1 MKNALI
7 SGEITVR
14 SAELDPHSIIVRD
27 RQRKVAVEHV
37 ERLLASF
44 AETGRQIV
52 PIAVSEREDGSFVL
66 IDGAHRLEAAKR
78 DGRTTIRAEIYT
90 GLAEDHEN
98 VLEFVTNHARRELS
112 PAEILL
118 AWETFDLP
126 LYESKARDKQAVAG
140 AITLEAR
147 GQIAESPLIP
157 GGNKRGNDAAVTI
170 AQAAVDRTGHKPEW
184 LDKVRTIRDLASSEE
199 APAPVREAAQRGYAK
214 LQSPT
219 AKVEPV
225 YKQVQKVHEAV
236 LQEQEDPEERKLR
249 AAEKRL
255 DEVVRDT
262 TLFQARM
269 EGDIREV
276 LQLAASQNPMSREML
291 RSARVALVHALTALV
306 VVECEVD
313 GGRGDAL
320 KRVGSEVT
328 TLLHAQAVRQL
339 GLEVRH
345 A

>member
-37 ERLLASF
+37 ERLQASF

-126 LYESKARDKQAVAG
+126 LYESKARENRAA
-140 AITLEAR
+140 TLKR
-147 GQIAESPLIP
+147 GQEFPVIPAGNNGDESVSVSL
-157 GGNKRGNDAAVTI
+157 GSAAVEK
-170 AQAAVDRTGHKPEW
+170 TGHKPEW

-214 LQSPT
+214 LQGST

-225 YKQVQKVHEAV
+225 YKQVQKIHEAV

-262 TLFQARM
+262 TLFQDRM